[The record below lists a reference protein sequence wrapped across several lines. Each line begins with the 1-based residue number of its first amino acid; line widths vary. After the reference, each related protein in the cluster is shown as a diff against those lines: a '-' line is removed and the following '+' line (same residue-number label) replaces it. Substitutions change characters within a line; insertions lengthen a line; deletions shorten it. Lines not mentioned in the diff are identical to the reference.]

1 MAHSKLNAAG
11 YTGKKKK
18 KNDLSTKAEK
28 SFKKKLI

>member
-11 YTGKKKK
+11 YTGKKK

-28 SFKKKLI
+28 SFKKKLK